1 MSDEESP
8 VINVK
13 NLEKIY
19 TGGVHAVKGI
29 SFEVLP
35 KQVVVIIGSSG
46 SGKSTVLRCINRLI
60 EPTEGEIFLEDVQI
74 NSPSTDINEIRSEI
88 GMVFQSF
95 ELFMHLKVLDN
106 VTLGLTKVRGYS
118 KEKADDIARAVLAK
132 VDMSDKVDVYP
143 GQLSGGQKQR
153 VAIARSL
160 AMNPKVMLFD
170 EPTSALDPELIGSV
184 LESIKSLVAEGMTM
198 VIVTHEI
205 GFAKEVGDWIIYMDD
220 GQVIEAGPSDI
231 IENPKTDRM
240 KKRFSPHIT
249 IVRAT
254 RSSRKIDVL
263 PFLEYVYS
271 PIELDVDSVTLY
283 ESELLPRRVKYK
295 ALTEFPLN

>member
-1 MSDEESP
+1 MSDKESP
-8 VINVK
+8 VISVK

-19 TGGVHAVKGI
+19 IGGVHAVKGV
-29 SFEVLP
+29 SFDVLP

-60 EPTEGEIFLEDVQI
+60 EPTKGEIFLEDVQI
-74 NSPSTDINEIRSEI
+74 NSPSTNINEIRSEI

-160 AMNPKVMLFD
+160 AMNPK
-170 EPTSALDPELIGSV
+170 
-184 LESIKSLVAEGMTM
+184 
-198 VIVTHEI
+198 
-205 GFAKEVGDWIIYMDD
+205 
-220 GQVIEAGPSDI
+220 
-231 IENPKTDRM
+231 
-240 KKRFSPHIT
+240 
-249 IVRAT
+249 
-254 RSSRKIDVL
+254 
-263 PFLEYVYS
+263 
-271 PIELDVDSVTLY
+271 
-283 ESELLPRRVKYK
+283 
-295 ALTEFPLN
+295 

>member
-1 MSDEESP
+1 MPDEESP
-8 VINVK
+8 VISVK

-19 TGGVHAVKGI
+19 TGGVHAVKDV
-29 SFEVLP
+29 SFDVLS

-60 EPTEGEIFLEDVQI
+60 EPTEGEIFLEDVKI
-74 NSPSTDINEIRSEI
+74 NSHSTDINEIRSEI

-118 KEKADDIARAVLAK
+118 KEKADDIAREVLAK

-198 VIVTHEI
+198 GIVTHEI
-205 GFAKEVGDWIIYMDD
+205 GFAKEVGDWIIYMDK

-231 IENPKTDRM
+231 IAVSYT
-240 KKRFSPHIT
+240 HLT
-249 IVRAT
+249 
-254 RSSRKIDVL
+254 L
-263 PFLEYVYS
+263 PTSDLV
-271 PIELDVDSVTLY
+271 
-283 ESELLPRRVKYK
+283 
-295 ALTEFPLN
+295 